1 MIKLINSLNKVVF
14 FFQGLFYGVK
24 LKRELSRMNPKKI
37 SFQNLSNQHYQS
49 DLIYNLPSAVGGI
62 CDKNLVFL
70 LNKLIGV
77 SSSETIQKDITTL
90 YGSRSGKSRS
100 YRNID
105 MFAKNVLKK
114 DYEGARKINFK
125 TDKDWQDNITSF
137 QQTLNRPGIIYSYFN
152 EWNDRWFLDNGDGS
166 HHIAAIYRQ
175 AKEQHRLF
183 EIICDCRTLYIKLAT
198 AEKLNNNYHCFVISC
213 EQREV
218 DYMQYFLRVEL
229 NKLAFS
235 TNNLPNASI
244 SAYQRFE
251 GCQEYAYFFITR
263 NTWTERIIYSYFSE
277 LQSLGKAIN
286 LTELIKK

>member
-1 MIKLINSLNKVVF
+1 MIKLTNAFNKIIF
-14 FFQGLFYGVK
+14 FFQGLFYGIK

-37 SFQNLSNQHYQS
+37 SLQNLSNQHYQS
-49 DLIYNLPSAVGGI
+49 DLIYNLPSAVSDV

-77 SSSETIQKDITTL
+77 RSSQTIQKDITIL
-90 YGSRSGKSRS
+90 YGSRSGKSPS
-100 YRNID
+100 YRDID
-105 MFAKNVLKK
+105 MYAKNVLKK
-114 DYEGARKINFK
+114 DYEGRKKINFE

-137 QQTLNRPGIIYSYFN
+137 QETLNRTGIIYSYFN

-183 EIICDCRTLYIKLAT
+183 EIICDCLTFHIKLAT

-218 DYMQYFLRVEL
+218 DSMQYFLSIEL
-229 NKLAFS
+229 NKLTFS
-235 TNNLPNASI
+235 TNNMPNASI
-244 SAYQRFE
+244 SAYQKFE

-263 NTWTERIIYSYFSE
+263 NVWTEKILYSYFLE
-277 LQSLGKAIN
+277 LESLGKAIN
-286 LTELIKK
+286 LIELIKK